1 MDDNKLLHK
10 NPEMISDN
18 INEVK
23 KDIGYLSVV
32 KGNKNT
38 FLVMNEQ
45 IKDSTIQVDMVEQ
58 LEKSIEMFGEE
69 VSTVVTS
76 PAGKKFF
83 EVWEDAKQL
92 SENKGEL
99 LHSVVVRFLFIIK
112 RSRPDLE
119 TSMDLLMT
127 RVSKSDFDD

>member
-1 MDDNKLLHK
+1 
-10 NPEMISDN
+10 
-18 INEVK
+18 
-23 KDIGYLSVV
+23 
-32 KGNKNT
+32 
-38 FLVMNEQ
+38 
-45 IKDSTIQVDMVEQ
+45 MVEQ